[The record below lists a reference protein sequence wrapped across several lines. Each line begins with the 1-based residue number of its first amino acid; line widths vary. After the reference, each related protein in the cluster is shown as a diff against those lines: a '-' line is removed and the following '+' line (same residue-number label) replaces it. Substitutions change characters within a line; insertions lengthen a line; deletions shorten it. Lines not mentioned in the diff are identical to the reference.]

1 MSVDLVRRSL
11 VWPAVMAAC
20 SLVLSASPAVAGAA
34 TPARPTSSAKA
45 ATPSP
50 AVKVEGAWVRAT
62 VKGQSATGGF
72 MTLRASRDLTLVGFS
87 SDAATDTELHE
98 MAMDGSVM
106 RMRAVERL
114 PLPAGK
120 AVVLK
125 PGGHH
130 LMLMGLKQPL
140 AAGSE
145 VQVELHL
152 EDASGAHVQQAITLP
167 VRAGHGGA
175 GMQGGESAAQPKG
188 PGGGH
193 HHHH

>member
-1 MSVDLVRRSL
+1 MSTDLVRRSL

-20 SLVLSASPAVAGAA
+20 AMVLVSAPARGGTATKPAATSTPAVQ
-34 TPARPTSSAKA
+34 
-45 ATPSP
+45 
-50 AVKVEGAWVRAT
+50 VEGAWVRAT
-62 VKGQSATGGF
+62 VKGQTATGGF

-140 AAGSE
+140 TAGSE
-145 VQVELHL
+145 VRVELHL
-152 EDASGAHVQQAITLP
+152 EDASGAHVQQAVTLP
-167 VRAGHGGA
+167 VRAGQGSAGMKGGAEPAAQSKGPGA
-175 GMQGGESAAQPKG
+175 GM
-188 PGGGH
+188 GGGH